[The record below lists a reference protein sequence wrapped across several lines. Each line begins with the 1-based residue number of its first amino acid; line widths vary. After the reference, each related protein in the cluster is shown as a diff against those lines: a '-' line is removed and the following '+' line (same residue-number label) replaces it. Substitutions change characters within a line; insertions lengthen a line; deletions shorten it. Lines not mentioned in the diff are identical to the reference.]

1 MLKKES
7 KRIRLGKH
15 KAIPTALQ
23 TLLHAFSLRLECSA
37 SCPCHHACC
46 LSLGLHPTFMVLYH
60 WNHKPN
66 KLSTLPLVMVFYHSN
81 RKQLNS
87 LKSGEYSYQGELS
100 VCGVYTCW
108 YTCMCVH
115 MHACVRVKTRC
126 KQMSSSFFLHLIFW
140 DMVSY

>member
-1 MLKKES
+1 MYGSHPENGFCGGVVPNWCYCLGDLGGVAMLKKES

-81 RKQLNS
+81 RK
-87 LKSGEYSYQGELS
+87 
-100 VCGVYTCW
+100 
-108 YTCMCVH
+108 
-115 MHACVRVKTRC
+115 
-126 KQMSSSFFLHLIFW
+126 
-140 DMVSY
+140 